1 MQGDMVI
8 VRAFG
13 GEPLVRRI
21 WEEAG
26 RGVYITTDT
35 IFENLLAGDTKIQ
48 PVGFPRE
55 DVFKFDPEIAA
66 AMDTLIQIGKWDWT
80 KLVPV

>member
-1 MQGDMVI
+1 MHGDMVI

-26 RGVYITTDT
+26 RGIYITTDT
-35 IFENLLAGDTKIQ
+35 VFENLLAGDNKI
-48 PVGFPRE
+48 GNYILDSR
-55 DVFKFDPEIAA
+55 K
-66 AMDTLIQIGKWDWT
+66 
-80 KLVPV
+80 

>member
-1 MQGDMVI
+1 MRGDIVI

-21 WEEAG
+21 WEDAG
-26 RGVYITTDT
+26 PGVYITTDI
-35 IFENLLAGDTKIQ
+35 IFGNLLAGDNKFQ

-66 AMDTLIQIGKWDWT
+66 EMDTLIETGKWDWA